1 MPTTLT
7 HVSEPVA
14 SGPRDLRE
22 ILGNRRRVDA
32 RADIFLTVTADIVKR
47 SVPRSQCHC
56 VMANAVR
63 NTVASGKRKQPLVD
77 VVIRTSRAW
86 LVYGDENTGYYERY
100 ELPKSTADQVKQY
113 DKTGVWMPGVY
124 RLKKMRPAATGSPS
138 RAGSSRAGIK
148 MPASQKQRRQRRTIP
163 LSGVMLKRNDPSF
176 YAGALA

>member
-1 MPTTLT
+1 MPTALT
-7 HVSEPVA
+7 HAIEPVA

-22 ILGNRRRVDA
+22 ILGSRRRVDA
-32 RADIFLTVTADIVKR
+32 KSDILLTVTADIVKR

-63 NTVASGKRKQPLVD
+63 SAPDVTRKKQPLVD

-86 LVYGDENTGYYERY
+86 LVYGDESSGYYERY

-124 RLKKMRPAATGSPS
+124 RLKKMRPAATGNPS
-138 RAGSSRAGIK
+138 RVGTPRGGIV